1 MSNLDRRITVRRTV
15 STFNIYGR
23 PEETST
29 DFSVWARRIDRSFS
43 DRPDDGGQP
52 SRALRVYRVRW
63 RKDFIEWMDD
73 AETPPA
79 HRPVLPSMLI
89 VLDADLFP
97 DDDGT
102 NVLSVDDVKTAAE
115 RGPLRERRRFIDL
128 EVLGE
133 AL

>member
-1 MSNLDRRITVRRTV
+1 M
-15 STFNIYGR
+15 
-23 PEETST
+23 
-29 DFSVWARRIDRSFS
+29 
-43 DRPDDGGQP
+43 
-52 SRALRVYRVRW
+52 YRVRW
-63 RKDFIEWMDD
+63 RKDLIEWTDD

-79 HRPVLPSMLI
+79 RRPVLPSMLS
-89 VLDADLFP
+89 VLDPDLFP
-97 DDDGT
+97 DEEDDT